1 MKKTRSLTRPGGRIL
16 AGVLFALAACAC
28 GGDDDDDDNGGGG
41 KNVCEQAC
49 DKVET
54 CPGQQCT
61 LNLDQC
67 DGNTKTLAEC
77 VLRTSCD
84 QLLTCAS

>member
-1 MKKTRSLTRPGGRIL
+1 MQGARSFGWRSAVWLLL
-16 AGVLFALAACAC
+16 ACAVCAC
-28 GGDDDDDDNGGGG
+28 GGDDDDDDG

-54 CPGQQCT
+54 CPSQQCT
-61 LNLDQC
+61 LNLDDC
-67 DGNTKTLAEC
+67 SGATKTAAEC

-84 QLLTCAS
+84 QLLTCRP